1 VGYYHDIALDFA
13 TRQGYPT
20 FQSQSA
26 SMKNNTITS
35 SGGIDEGEKT
45 ER

>member
-20 FQSQSA
+20 FQSQPRSLE
-26 SMKNNTITS
+26 NNTITT
-35 SGGIDEGEKT
+35 SGDE
-45 ER
+45 